1 MESQLDPRVRT
12 TALAMLKKR
21 GYEVFDDKI
30 SVLTNDEF
38 CEGNEEVGST
48 NSIIATRNL
57 GNERSETSREE
68 EETIIVFFSEEMKI
82 GITQI
87 RAYIEEMKKLELEH
101 AILIAKGTYTS
112 SATKGVVGAPVRIE
126 LFTEKETRID
136 ITEHCL
142 QPKFEMLKRDEIEV
156 LLKQYDIKLTQLPRM
171 KKTDPVARFYGAK
184 PKDVIKT
191 TRPSETAGICTSYR
205 VVV

>member
-1 MESQLDPRVRT
+1 MDPRVRT

-21 GYEVFDDKI
+21 GY
-30 SVLTNDEF
+30 SVLTNDDSY
-38 CEGNEEVGST
+38 ST

-57 GNERSETSREE
+57 GNDETT
-68 EETIIVFFSEEMKI
+68 EETIIVFFSEELKI

-87 RAYIEEMKKLELEH
+87 RAYIEEMKKLEIEH

-136 ITEHCL
+136 ITEHSL
-142 QPKFEMLKRDEIEV
+142 QPKFKMLNRDEINEV
-156 LLKQYDIKLTQLPRM
+156 LNQYDIKLTQLPRM

-184 PKDVIKT
+184 PKDVFKT